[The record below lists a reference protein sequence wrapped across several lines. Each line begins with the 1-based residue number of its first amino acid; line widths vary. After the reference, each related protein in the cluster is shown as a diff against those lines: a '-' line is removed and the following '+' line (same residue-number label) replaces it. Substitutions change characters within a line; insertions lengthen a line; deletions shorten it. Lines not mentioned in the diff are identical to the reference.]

1 MFRSFIAFFKETG
14 LAIQSFFSKKGR
26 LSSFAILLFAIVVI
40 FTNLNNGLWNKK
52 HGVVIHDVISYY
64 SYLPALFIYHD
75 LSFQY
80 LDKDPEFF
88 SGRVFNSKTEEGGK
102 YQKMTMGLSFLYLP
116 FFLLGWLYA
125 WLSEAPMDGYSPPFM
140 FAILF
145 SSVFYAALGLI
156 FLRKILRRSFSDS
169 ITALVLMILGFATNL
184 FFYSSLEG
192 AMSHAYNFSLITL
205 FGWLTIRWH
214 EKADIKNSI
223 FTGLIFGMITLIRPT
238 NGLVVI
244 FFLLHRIETW
254 NDFQLKIKLFLQQ
267 YKLILWLI
275 AAAFV
280 VILPQLLFWKFNTGH
295 WLFYSYKK
303 EGFFFLKPE
312 IIRGLFSYRK
322 GWFVY
327 TPVMLFAVAGIFT
340 LRRRLREFF
349 ISLLVFTI
357 LNIYVIFSWWDWSYG
372 GSFGAR
378 AMIDSYG
385 LMAIA
390 LAAMMEFLLNRNW
403 IIKGATGM
411 IIVLMLILNLFQT
424 AQYKYGAIHFCEMS
438 KAAYWQTFGKL
449 SADAEFYNL
458 LEPMDYRKL
467 VEGEYVVIPKIRES
481 IKQPAET
488 SFEEFSS
495 YGDKFLSTD
504 KHYSFNNIECQ
515 TAKRY
520 RNGRF
525 ALLLT
530 GDKRF
535 GGGTELYV
543 IPKEKYALSVW
554 KYPANARASLVVAS
568 ADGKK
573 FYMQREDIIDTDE
586 KSWGK
591 ISYEVEIPAEAWEKY
606 RIYLWNKTA
615 DTVYFDDLRI
625 EKTE

>member
-1 MFRSFIAFFKETG
+1 MFRRFIAFFKESG
-14 LAIQSFFSKKGR
+14 LATQTFFSIKGR
-26 LSSFAILLFAIVVI
+26 LSSFVILLFAVVVI

-116 FFLLGWLYA
+116 FFLLGCLYA
-125 WLSEAPMDGYSPPFM
+125 WLSGAPVDGYSPPFM
-140 FAILF
+140 SAILF
-145 SSVFYAALGLI
+145 SSVFYAVLGLF
-156 FLRKILRRSFSDS
+156 FLRKILHRYFRDS
-169 ITALVLMILGFATNL
+169 ITALVLMILGFGTNL

-244 FFLLHRIETW
+244 FFLLYQIEKW
-254 NDFQLKIKLFLQQ
+254 KDIQLKIRLFLKQ
-267 YKLILWLI
+267 YKLILLLI

-280 VILPQLLFWKFNTGH
+280 IILPQLLFWKFNTGH

-327 TPVMLFAVAGIFT
+327 TPVMLFAVAGIFM
-340 LRRRLREFF
+340 LRKRLREFF
-349 ISLLVFTI
+349 IPLLVFTI

-385 LMAIA
+385 LLAIA
-390 LAAMMEFLLNRNW
+390 LAAMMEFLMKRAW
-403 IIKGATGM
+403 FIRWATGL
-411 IIVLMLILNLFQT
+411 VLIFMLVLNLFQT
-424 AQYKYGAIHFCEMS
+424 AQYKYGAIHYCEMS
-438 KAAYWQTFGKL
+438 KDAYWYNFGKL
-449 SADAEFYNL
+449 SNDLEFYNQ
-458 LEPMDYRKL
+458 LEPMDYSKL
-467 VEGEYVVIPKIRES
+467 IQGEYVVVPRIRETIS
-481 IKQPAET
+481 PPAT
-488 SFEEFSS
+488 TGFEELTYFK
-495 YGDKFLSTD
+495 DKMLSD
-504 KHYSFNNIECQ
+504 D
-515 TAKRY
+515 KRY
-520 RNGRF
+520 AFKNSEFRSDSRKRNGKYSI
-525 ALLLT
+525 LLF
-530 GDKRF
+530 GDRKF
-535 GGGTELYV
+535 GGGIEFYV
-543 IPKEKYALSVW
+543 KPGEKYTASVW
-554 KYPANARASLVVAS
+554 KYPANAKASMVFAS
-568 ADGKK
+568 PDGKRLYK
-573 FYMQREDIIDTDE
+573 QGEDIITKD
-586 KSWGK
+586 SAGWGFV
-591 ISYEVEIPAEAWEKY
+591 SFEVLIPDGPFEKY
-606 RIYLWNKTA
+606 RVYLWDKKA
-615 DTVYFDDLRI
+615 DSVWFDDLRI
-625 EKTE
+625 EKIE